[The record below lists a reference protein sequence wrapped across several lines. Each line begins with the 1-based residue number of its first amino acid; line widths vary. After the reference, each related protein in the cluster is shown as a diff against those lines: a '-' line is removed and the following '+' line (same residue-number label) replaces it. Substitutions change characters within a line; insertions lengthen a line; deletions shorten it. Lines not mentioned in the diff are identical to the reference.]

1 MDPVQALAILSLGA
15 IVTVLVTAIFYIFT
29 VRPRL
34 LEPVPLAN
42 TGLLDESLREELLEQ
57 RAAVGALNKA
67 LAQHAAQLEA
77 AAGATGGD
85 VYAGLREMLDVQ
97 HETVAATNRL
107 LAAQGERLDRLDL
120 RLDGQD
126 ARLGQLESA
135 VKRALPPPG
144 AETAGAA
151 LIQ

>member
-15 IVTVLVTAIFYIFT
+15 FATVLVTAIFYIFT

-42 TGLLDESLREELLEQ
+42 TGLLDETLREELLEQ

-77 AAGATGGD
+77 AAGAAGGD
-85 VYAGLREMLDVQ
+85 VYAGLR
-97 HETVAATNRL
+97 
-107 LAAQGERLDRLDL
+107 
-120 RLDGQD
+120 
-126 ARLGQLESA
+126 
-135 VKRALPPPG
+135 
-144 AETAGAA
+144 
-151 LIQ
+151 